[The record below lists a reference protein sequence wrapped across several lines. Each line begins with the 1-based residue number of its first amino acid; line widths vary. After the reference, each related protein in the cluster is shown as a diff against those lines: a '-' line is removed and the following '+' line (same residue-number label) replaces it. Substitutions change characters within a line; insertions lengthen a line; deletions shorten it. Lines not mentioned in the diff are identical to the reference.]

1 MKGEGFFYI
10 FFCIKDV
17 WLATTTD
24 LAIWVFRQKLSDVH
38 TYYENLIT
46 LPLHTKLSDVYP
58 KLSDEECEGL
68 PFLMQP
74 P

>member
-17 WLATTTD
+17 WLATTTN
-24 LAIWVFRQKLSDVH
+24 LAIYVFRQKLSDVH
-38 TYYENLIT
+38 T
-46 LPLHTKLSDVYP
+46 KLSDVYPKLSNVYP

-68 PFLMQP
+68 PCLMQP

>member
-17 WLATTTD
+17 WLATTTN
-24 LAIWVFRQKLSDVH
+24 LAIYVFRKKLSDVH
-38 TYYENLIT
+38 
-46 LPLHTKLSDVYP
+46 PKLSDGHP
-58 KLSDEECEGL
+58 KLSDGHPKPSDEECEGL